1 METNVPFVLQH
12 ATPKEVASLLS
23 KNKDANVFPVVNS
36 KGKAYLLPLASQLA
50 ALMELTSVYSFFL
63 CVAEVMTL
71 KGYVERRE
79 LTNYLLQC
87 FQIVVNALNE
97 SQDVDDENA
106 AVTRRGGRGLAASMA
121 PFSAWDDIRQARKGQ
136 LGRRGSNI
144 ESKPYG
150 TFDQRRR
157 SMSIP
162 SCVCRVVRVSCRV
175 VLTVLLGWFQ
185 ARERR
190 VGEGAPRNR

>member
-1 METNVPFVLQH
+1 
-12 ATPKEVASLLS
+12 
-23 KNKDANVFPVVNS
+23 
-36 KGKAYLLPLASQLA
+36 
-50 ALMELTSVYSFFL
+50 
-63 CVAEVMTL
+63 
-71 KGYVERRE
+71 
-79 LTNYLLQC
+79 
-87 FQIVVNALNE
+87 
-97 SQDVDDENA
+97 
-106 AVTRRGGRGLAASMA
+106 VTRRAGRGLAASMA

-144 ESKPYG
+144 GSKPYG

-162 SCVCRVVRVSCRV
+162 SCSRVCCGARAMALCVRWCMRVYACVDS
-175 VLTVLLGWFQ
+175 VLVWLQ

>member
-1 METNVPFVLQH
+1 
-12 ATPKEVASLLS
+12 
-23 KNKDANVFPVVNS
+23 
-36 KGKAYLLPLASQLA
+36 
-50 ALMELTSVYSFFL
+50 
-63 CVAEVMTL
+63 MTL

-97 SQDVDDENA
+97 TQDADDENA

-136 LGRRGSNI
+136 LGRRGSSI
-144 ESKPYG
+144 ASSSKPYG

-157 SMSIP
+157 STTPATAAPLCTS
-162 SCVCRVVRVSCRV
+162 
-175 VLTVLLGWFQ
+175 Q
-185 ARERR
+185 
-190 VGEGAPRNR
+190 VGPCLCNR

>member
-1 METNVPFVLQH
+1 
-12 ATPKEVASLLS
+12 
-23 KNKDANVFPVVNS
+23 
-36 KGKAYLLPLASQLA
+36 
-50 ALMELTSVYSFFL
+50 MELTSVYPFFL

-144 ESKPYG
+144 GSKPYG

-157 SMSIP
+157 SMSAP
-162 SCVCRVVRVSCRV
+162 SCVCAVARAMVCVCVSHV
-175 VLTVLLGWFQ
+175 DSVIGWLQ